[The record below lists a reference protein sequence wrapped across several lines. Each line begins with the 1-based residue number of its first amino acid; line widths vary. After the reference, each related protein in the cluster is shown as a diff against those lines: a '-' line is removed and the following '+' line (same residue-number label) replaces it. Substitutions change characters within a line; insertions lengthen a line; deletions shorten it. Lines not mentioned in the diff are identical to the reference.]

1 MKKTEERKVQTNE
14 GEICYTLERKK
25 VKNLN
30 LRVKQDG
37 TVHVS
42 ANRLW
47 SAAQVDAF
55 VQSRYRFVFDALEK
69 LSQRE
74 KQPAYPLRFETGEG
88 LMLLGARL
96 QLQVVSFATEGI
108 RQQGNRLCLY
118 VKHEDSLT
126 AKKRIFQRFWN
137 DACMTV
143 FQAGLYRQYPY
154 FKALGIPFPELRI
167 REMKSRWGSCHVL
180 KKQITL
186 NKRLLC
192 APEECIEYVVLH
204 ELCHLIHPNHSPDF
218 HGLMSRLMPDWK
230 ARKKL
235 LEKTAGNTL

>member
-1 MKKTEERKVQTNE
+1 MLTPE

-42 ANRLW
+42 ANRQW
-47 SAAQVDAF
+47 TGAQVDAF
-55 VQSRYRFVFDALEK
+55 VKERYAFVFDALQK
-69 LSQRE
+69 LTQKERL
-74 KQPAYPLRFETGEG
+74 PAYPVQFETGEG
-88 LMLLGARL
+88 VMLMGEVL
-96 QLQVVSFATEGI
+96 QLQVIPFSAEGI
-108 RQQGNRLCLY
+108 KQHGNRLCLY
-118 VKHEDSLT
+118 VKEGKS
-126 AKKRIFQRFWN
+126 AQARQRIFQRFWN
-137 DACMTV
+137 NACLTV
-143 FQAGLYRQYPY
+143 FQASLYRQYPY
-154 FKALGIPFPELRI
+154 FNEQGIPFPELKI
-167 REMKSRWGSCHVL
+167 REMKSRWGSCHVK

-192 APEECIEYVVLH
+192 APEECIDYVVLH

-230 ARKKL
+230 ARKKK
-235 LEKTAGNTL
+235 LEKTAGSTL